1 MKILSPII
9 LSLAFVAKAAD
20 TNALLAL
27 VPAYG
32 EIPPTFF
39 ELHETAIIIGGF
51 AFLAFAFL
59 LVKTLLRPESKTVLP
74 PEIVAREALKKLLHQ
89 PEDGKFLSEVS
100 QILRHYV
107 VAMFGLS
114 AAEMTTKEFCTALAA
129 NEKIG
134 TEISNS
140 ISNFLRECDEQKFSS
155 SPSVAP
161 VNATARALEF
171 IVLIEKHRAQI
182 TTAK

>member
-1 MKILSPII
+1 MKILSTI
-9 LSLAFVAKAAD
+9 LWSLAFVAKAAD
-20 TNALLAL
+20 TNALPAL
-27 VPAYG
+27 TSAYG
-32 EIPPTFF
+32 EIPPTFL
-39 ELHETAIIIGGF
+39 EQHGTLVIIGF
-51 AFLAFAFL
+51 IAFLFL
-59 LVKTLLRPESKTVLP
+59 AAPTVWKILQPKPATILP
-74 PEIVAREALKKLLHQ
+74 PEIVAREALEKLLRQ
-89 PEDGKFLSEVS
+89 PEDGKILSEVS
-100 QILRHYV
+100 QILRRYV
-107 VAMFGLS
+107 AAAFELS

-171 IVLIEKHRAQI
+171 IVLIEKYRAQI